1 VRYVLLSG
9 LRCLASVGEEE
20 ISLEETFGVRVEGY
34 PEGPYMF
41 RGEGEE
47 GTEASIVGGCDP
59 EGGNEQDLK

>member
-1 VRYVLLSG
+1 
-9 LRCLASVGEEE
+9 
-20 ISLEETFGVRVEGY
+20 
-34 PEGPYMF
+34 MF